1 MFSITKVGNDINTRQ
16 IREFIADKSTD
27 IDNLPRK
34 NIRGTQDTNED
45 PLNDIVSAGSKCFVI
60 ETSETYML
68 GNDDVWHLTKTATG
82 GSEGVDGK
90 NCTIQSIVE
99 TDDGNVVTF
108 EWTDNDGTVK
118 TDTMTVL
125 NGINGKDGAQGL
137 KGDKGDAFTYA
148 DFTPEQL
155 SALKGETGDTG
166 APGTADGFGTPTATI
181 DANVG
186 TPSVT
191 VTASGANTAKV
202 FNFAFKNLKG
212 APGTNGTNGTNGI
225 SPIITTT
232 QTDTGAEIT
241 ITDANGSNTV
251 VLTNGAKGDK
261 FTYEDFTPEQLISLK
276 GEKGDAGSQGI
287 QGIQGVQGEKGDPG
301 TNGTNG
307 TNGVD
312 GKSITA
318 INLVADATG
327 AIVSGTATLSDAS
340 TINISITTAT
350 A

>member
-34 NIRGTQDTNED
+34 NNRGTQNTNED

-60 ETSETYML
+60 ETSETYIL

-90 NCTIQSIVE
+90 NCIIQSIVE

-125 NGINGKDGAQGL
+125 NGVDGSPGV
-137 KGDKGDAFTYA
+137 K
-148 DFTPEQL
+148 
-155 SALKGETGDTG
+155 GDTG
-166 APGTADGFGTPTATI
+166 ATGTAAGFGTPTATI

-191 VTASGANTAKV
+191 ITSSGANTAKV

-212 APGTNGTNGTNGI
+212 QPGTNGTNGTNGI
-225 SPIITTT
+225 SPTVTTT

-241 ITDANGSNTV
+241 ITDANGSNKV
-251 VLTNGAKGDK
+251 VLTNGSDGAKGDK
-261 FTYEDFTPEQLISLK
+261 GNPFTYSDFTDEQLASLK
-276 GEKGDAGSQGI
+276 GEKGDPGNPGDNGI
-287 QGIQGVQGEKGDPG
+287 
-301 TNGTNG
+301 
-307 TNGVD
+307 D

-318 INLVADATG
+318 INLVTDATG
-327 AIVSGTATLSDAS
+327 AIVSGTATLSDDSA
-340 TINISITTAT
+340 INISITTAT

>member
-27 IDNLPRK
+27 IDKLPRK
-34 NIRGTQDTNED
+34 DIRGTQNTNED
-45 PLNDIVSAGSKCFVI
+45 PLNDMVSAGSKCFVI

-68 GNDDVWHLTKTATG
+68 GNDNEWHFIKTATG
-82 GSEGVDGK
+82 GSGGVDGK

-108 EWTDNDGTVK
+108 EWTNDDGTVK

-125 NGINGKDGAQGL
+125 NGVDGAPGA
-137 KGDKGDAFTYA
+137 K
-148 DFTPEQL
+148 
-155 SALKGETGDTG
+155 GDTG
-166 APGTADGFGTPTATI
+166 ATGVAAGFGTPTATI

-212 APGTNGTNGTNGI
+212 QPGTNGVDGVKG
-225 SPIITTT
+225 
-232 QTDTGAEIT
+232 DTGEK
-241 ITDANGSNTV
+241 GE
-251 VLTNGAKGDK
+251 KGDP
-261 FTYEDFTPEQLISLK
+261 FTYADFTTEQLATLK
-276 GEKGDAGSQGI
+276 GEKGDKGD
-287 QGIQGVQGEKGDPG
+287 KGDPG
-301 TNGTNG
+301 TNGVNG

-318 INLVADATG
+318 IAFVKDATG
-327 AIVSGTATLSDAS
+327 EIVSGTATLSDNS
-340 TINISITTAT
+340 TIEITITTT
-350 A
+350 TV

>member
-1 MFSITKVGNDINTRQ
+1 MFSVTKVGNDINTRQ
-16 IREFIADKSTD
+16 IREFIADQVTD
-27 IDNLPRK
+27 IDKLPRK
-34 NIRGTQDTNED
+34 NMRGTQITNEKTY
-45 PLNDIVSAGSKCFVI
+45 NDCVSAGSKCFVI

-68 GNDDVWHLTKTATG
+68 GNDDVWHLTKTG

-118 TDTMTVL
+118 TDSMTVL
-125 NGINGKDGAQGL
+125 NGVDGSPGAQG
-137 KGDKGDAFTYA
+137 AT
-148 DFTPEQL
+148 
-155 SALKGETGDTG
+155 
-166 APGTADGFGTPTATI
+166 GTAAGFGTPTATV

-191 VTASGANTAKV
+191 VTSSGTNTAKV

-212 APGTNGTNGTNGI
+212 QPGTNGTNGI
-225 SPIITTT
+225 SPTVTTK
-232 QTDTGAEIT
+232 QTNTGAEIT
-241 ITDANGSNTV
+241 IKDINGSNTV
-251 VLTNGAKGDK
+251 VLTNGSDGAKGD
-261 FTYEDFTPEQLISLK
+261 P
-276 GEKGDAGSQGI
+276 
-287 QGIQGVQGEKGDPG
+287 GEKGDPG

-307 TNGVD
+307 TD

-318 INLVADATG
+318 INLVTDATG
-327 AIVSGTATLSDAS
+327 AIVSGTATLSDDS

>member
-16 IREFIADKSTD
+16 IREFIADQVTD
-27 IDNLPRK
+27 IDKLPRK
-34 NIRGTQDTNED
+34 NKRGTQNTNED
-45 PLNDIVSAGSKCFVI
+45 SLNDIVSAGSKCFVI
-60 ETSETYML
+60 ETSETYIL
-68 GNDDVWHLTKTATG
+68 GNDDIWHLTKTG

-108 EWTDNDGTVK
+108 AWEDETGVTRTDSMTILNGVDGSPGAKGNDGT
-118 TDTMTVL
+118 
-125 NGINGKDGAQGL
+125 A
-137 KGDKGDAFTYA
+137 A
-148 DFTPEQL
+148 
-155 SALKGETGDTG
+155 
-166 APGTADGFGTPTATI
+166 GFGTPTATV

-191 VTASGANTAKV
+191 VTSSGANTAKV

-212 APGTNGTNGTNGI
+212 
-225 SPIITTT
+225 
-232 QTDTGAEIT
+232 Q
-241 ITDANGSNTV
+241 
-251 VLTNGAKGDK
+251 
-261 FTYEDFTPEQLISLK
+261 
-276 GEKGDAGSQGI
+276 
-287 QGIQGVQGEKGDPG
+287 PG

-318 INLVADATG
+318 INLVTDATG
-327 AIVSGTATLSDAS
+327 AIVSGTATLSDDS

>member
-16 IREFIADKSTD
+16 IRQFVADKSTD

-34 NIRGTQDTNED
+34 NNRGTQNTNED

-60 ETSETYML
+60 ETSEEYML
-68 GNDDVWHLTKTATG
+68 GNDDEWHLIKTATG

-99 TDDGNVVTF
+99 TDNGNVVTF

-118 TDTMTVL
+118 TDSMTIL
-125 NGINGKDGAQGL
+125 NGVNGSPGAQG
-137 KGDKGDAFTYA
+137 AT
-148 DFTPEQL
+148 
-155 SALKGETGDTG
+155 
-166 APGTADGFGTPTATI
+166 GTAAGFGTPTATI

-191 VTASGANTAKV
+191 VTSSGSNTAKV

-212 APGTNGTNGTNGI
+212 QPGTNGTNGI
-225 SPIITTT
+225 SPTVTTK

-241 ITDANGSNTV
+241 IKDANGSNTV
-251 VLTNGAKGDK
+251 VLTNGSDGAKGD
-261 FTYEDFTPEQLISLK
+261 P
-276 GEKGDAGSQGI
+276 
-287 QGIQGVQGEKGDPG
+287 GEKGDPG

-318 INLVADATG
+318 INLVTDAAG

>member
-16 IREFIADKSTD
+16 IRQFVADKSTD

-34 NIRGTQDTNED
+34 NARGTQNTNED
-45 PLNDIVSAGSKCFVI
+45 PLNDIVSAGSRCFVI
-60 ETSETYML
+60 ETSEDFML
-68 GNDDVWHLTKTATG
+68 GNDDEWHLIKTSTG

-108 EWTDNDGTVK
+108 AWEDETGVTR

-125 NGINGKDGAQGL
+125 NGIDGKDGAQG
-137 KGDKGDAFTYA
+137 AT
-148 DFTPEQL
+148 
-155 SALKGETGDTG
+155 
-166 APGTADGFGTPTATI
+166 GTAAGFGTPTATV

-191 VTASGANTAKV
+191 VTSSGANTAKV

-212 APGTNGTNGTNGI
+212 QPGANGTNGTNGI
-225 SPIITTT
+225 SPTVTTK

-241 ITDANGSNTV
+241 IKDANGSNTV
-251 VLTNGAKGDK
+251 VLTNGSDGAKGDK
-261 FTYEDFTPEQLISLK
+261 GDSFKYSDFTTEQLASLK
-276 GEKGDAGSQGI
+276 GE
-287 QGIQGVQGEKGDPG
+287 QGVQGIP
-301 TNGTNG
+301 G

-318 INLVADATG
+318 INLVTDATG
-327 AIVSGTATLSDAS
+327 TIVSGTATLSDAS

>member
-27 IDNLPRK
+27 IDKLPRK
-34 NIRGTQDTNED
+34 NARGTQDTNED

-99 TDDGNVVTF
+99 TEDGNIVTF
-108 EWTDNDGTVK
+108 EWTNDDGTIE
-118 TDTMTVL
+118 TATMTVL
-125 NGINGKDGAQGL
+125 NGIDGQ
-137 KGDKGDAFTYA
+137 
-148 DFTPEQL
+148 
-155 SALKGETGDTG
+155 TG
-166 APGTADGFGTPTATI
+166 ATGATGATGTAAGFGTPTATI

-186 TPSVT
+186 TPGVT

-212 APGTNGTNGTNGI
+212 EPGIAG
-225 SPIITTT
+225 S
-232 QTDTGAEIT
+232 TGEK
-241 ITDANGSNTV
+241 GE
-251 VLTNGAKGDK
+251 KGDP
-261 FTYEDFTPEQLISLK
+261 FTYADFTSEQLAALK
-276 GEKGDAGSQGI
+276 GEKGDTGATGSAGS
-287 QGIQGVQGEKGDPG
+287 
-301 TNGTNG
+301 NGT
-307 TNGVD
+307 D

-318 INLVADATG
+318 IALVTDANG
-327 AIVSGTATLSDAS
+327 AIVSGTATLSDDS

>member
-34 NIRGTQDTNED
+34 NNRGTQNTNED
-45 PLNDIVSAGSKCFVI
+45 SLNDMVSAGSKCFVI
-60 ETSETYML
+60 ETSETYVL

-125 NGINGKDGAQGL
+125 NGVNGSPGA
-137 KGDKGDAFTYA
+137 K
-148 DFTPEQL
+148 
-155 SALKGETGDTG
+155 GDTG
-166 APGTADGFGTPTATI
+166 ATGTAAGFGTPTATI

-191 VTASGANTAKV
+191 VTSSGANTAKV

-212 APGTNGTNGTNGI
+212 QPGTNGVDGAKGDKGDTGEKGEKGDPFTYADFTAEQLVALKGEKGEPGTNGTNGTNGI
-225 SPIITTT
+225 
-232 QTDTGAEIT
+232 
-241 ITDANGSNTV
+241 
-251 VLTNGAKGDK
+251 
-261 FTYEDFTPEQLISLK
+261 
-276 GEKGDAGSQGI
+276 
-287 QGIQGVQGEKGDPG
+287 
-301 TNGTNG
+301 
-307 TNGVD
+307 D

-318 INLVADATG
+318 INLVTDVTG
-327 AIVSGTATLSDAS
+327 AIVSGTATLSDTS
-340 TINISITTAT
+340 TINISITTT
-350 A
+350 SE

>member
-82 GSEGVDGK
+82 GSEGVNGK

-108 EWTDNDGTVK
+108 EWTDNDGTVQ

-125 NGINGKDGAQGL
+125 NGINGA
-137 KGDKGDAFTYA
+137 
-148 DFTPEQL
+148 P
-155 SALKGETGDTG
+155 GDTG
-166 APGTADGFGTPTATI
+166 ATGTAAGFGTPTATI

-191 VTASGANTAKV
+191 ITSSGANTAKV

-212 APGTNGTNGTNGI
+212 EPGTNGV
-225 SPIITTT
+225 
-232 QTDTGAEIT
+232 D
-241 ITDANGSNTV
+241 
-251 VLTNGAKGDK
+251 GAKGDK
-261 FTYEDFTPEQLISLK
+261 GDTGEKGDKGDPFTYADFTAAQLALLK
-276 GEKGDAGSQGI
+276 GEKGDKGDTGSQGI
-287 QGIQGVQGEKGDPG
+287 QGEQGEKGDKGDPG
-301 TNGTNG
+301 TDG

-318 INLVADATG
+318 INLVIDATG
-327 AIVSGTATLSDAS
+327 AIVGGTATLSDAS

>member
-1 MFSITKVGNDINTRQ
+1 MFSVTKVGNDINTRQ
-16 IREFIADKSTD
+16 IRQFVADKSTD
-27 IDNLPRK
+27 IDKLPR
-34 NIRGTQDTNED
+34 NNARGTQTTNEKTF
-45 PLNDIVSAGSKCFVI
+45 NDKVSAGSKCFVI
-60 ETSETYML
+60 ESSEEYML
-68 GNDDVWHLTKTATG
+68 GNDDVWHLIKTSTG

-108 EWTDNDGTVK
+108 AWTDNDGTIQ

-125 NGINGKDGAQGL
+125 NGIDGSPG
-137 KGDKGDAFTYA
+137 
-148 DFTPEQL
+148 
-155 SALKGETGDTG
+155 STG
-166 APGTADGFGTPTATI
+166 ATGTAAGFGTPTATI

-191 VTASGANTAKV
+191 VTATGANTAKV

-212 APGTNGTNGTNGI
+212 QP
-225 SPIITTT
+225 
-232 QTDTGAEIT
+232 
-241 ITDANGSNTV
+241 
-251 VLTNGAKGDK
+251 
-261 FTYEDFTPEQLISLK
+261 
-276 GEKGDAGSQGI
+276 GEKGDKGDTGSQGI
-287 QGIQGVQGEKGDPG
+287 QGIQGIPGIQGEKGEKGEPG

-318 INLVADATG
+318 INLVTDATG
-327 AIVSGTATLSDAS
+327 AVISGTATLSDAS

-350 A
+350 E

>member
-16 IREFIADKSTD
+16 IREFIADQVTD
-27 IDNLPRK
+27 IDKLPRK
-34 NIRGTQDTNED
+34 NNRGTQNTNED
-45 PLNDIVSAGSKCFVI
+45 PLNDMISAGSKCFVI

-68 GNDDVWHLTKTATG
+68 GNDNEWHFIKTSTG

-108 EWTDNDGTVK
+108 EWTDDDGTVK
-118 TDTMTVL
+118 TDIMTVL
-125 NGINGKDGAQGL
+125 NGADGE
-137 KGDKGDAFTYA
+137 K
-148 DFTPEQL
+148 
-155 SALKGETGDTG
+155 GDTG
-166 APGTADGFGTPTATI
+166 ATGAAAGFGTPTATI

-191 VTASGANTAKV
+191 VTSSGANTAKI

-212 APGTNGTNGTNGI
+212 QPGTNGV
-225 SPIITTT
+225 
-232 QTDTGAEIT
+232 D
-241 ITDANGSNTV
+241 
-251 VLTNGAKGDK
+251 GAKGDK
-261 FTYEDFTPEQLISLK
+261 GDTGEKGDKGDPFTYADFTTAQLAALK
-276 GEKGDAGSQGI
+276 GEKG
-287 QGIQGVQGEKGDPG
+287 EPG

-318 INLVADATG
+318 INLVTDATG
-327 AIVSGTATLSDAS
+327 AIVSGTATLSDTS

>member
-34 NIRGTQDTNED
+34 NNRGTQNTNED

-108 EWTDNDGTVK
+108 EWTDNDGTVQ

-125 NGINGKDGAQGL
+125 NGIDGAPGA
-137 KGDKGDAFTYA
+137 K
-148 DFTPEQL
+148 
-155 SALKGETGDTG
+155 GDTG
-166 APGTADGFGTPTATI
+166 ATGTAAGFGTPTATI

-191 VTASGANTAKV
+191 ITSSGTNTAKV

-212 APGTNGTNGTNGI
+212 EPGTNGV
-225 SPIITTT
+225 
-232 QTDTGAEIT
+232 D
-241 ITDANGSNTV
+241 
-251 VLTNGAKGDK
+251 GAKGDK
-261 FTYEDFTPEQLISLK
+261 GDTGEKGDKGDPFTYADFTAAQLALLK
-276 GEKGDAGSQGI
+276 GEKGDKGDTGSQGI
-287 QGIQGVQGEKGDPG
+287 QGEQGEKGDKGDPG
-301 TNGTNG
+301 TDGTNGVNGTNG
-307 TNGVD
+307 ID
-312 GKSITA
+312 GKSVTA
-318 INLVADATG
+318 INLVTDATG

>member
-16 IREFIADKSTD
+16 IREFIADQVTD

-34 NIRGTQDTNED
+34 NNRGTQNTNED

-90 NCTIQSIVE
+90 NCIIQSIVE

-125 NGINGKDGAQGL
+125 NGIDGSPGTKGNDGA
-137 KGDKGDAFTYA
+137 AA
-148 DFTPEQL
+148 
-155 SALKGETGDTG
+155 
-166 APGTADGFGTPTATI
+166 GFGTPTATV

-191 VTASGANTAKV
+191 VTSSGANTAKV

-212 APGTNGTNGTNGI
+212 
-225 SPIITTT
+225 
-232 QTDTGAEIT
+232 Q
-241 ITDANGSNTV
+241 
-251 VLTNGAKGDK
+251 
-261 FTYEDFTPEQLISLK
+261 
-276 GEKGDAGSQGI
+276 
-287 QGIQGVQGEKGDPG
+287 PG

-318 INLVADATG
+318 INLVTDATG
-327 AIVSGTATLSDAS
+327 AIVSGTATLSDDS